1 MQSFFLSPNDIER
14 RERAKR
20 PASMQ
25 IPTSHD
31 IAFFCVI
38 LFSHFAL
45 SLSSSLR
52 DKRSKNFFPSLV
64 SFCMRK
70 GLFFSKPWIQKRN
83 VFLWLV
89 RFTKTSYLVSAAH
102 CCKSFPGNQR
112 SPLIFLGRKKKS
124 LGTKEVEGKCM
135 ALGSLWVFS

>member
-70 GLFFSKPWIQKRN
+70 GLFFSKPQIFNKRS
-83 VFLWLV
+83 LWLV

-112 SPLIFLGRKKKS
+112 SPLIFWAGKKS
-124 LGTKEVEGKCM
+124 LLEQKRQRGS
-135 ALGSLWVFS
+135 AWLQLGNL